1 MLAFRTVLPAALLCL
16 VAAFATADETPLPEL
31 KKAAAESKTRRDE
44 AKTSLDAAEMQVQ
57 QATEEVLRAKAI
69 PRQADRTIAET
80 EKSLKTQED
89 AIKKATEAVQK
100 AEQAKQKADQA
111 VTNAGDDAAKKTAAE
126 KAQAAAEAEL
136 DKQREILEA
145 AKKTLQEIQTRRAN
159 AEQAKK
165 DAPQKIQNAEAALQ
179 KAQQERDKRQ
189 QTYETVAAEWLADQ
203 QAVETHLIKH
213 DQLVSFAQKVAPIFH
228 RRCVAC
234 HNARLA
240 QGRLNMETF
249 AAMTKGGESG
259 ESFVPGDPD
268 SSMLW
273 TMIEIGEMPKDADP
287 LTTEEMT
294 AIRRWIETGAVLDA
308 GKPADASLLTIMP
321 KPQQPQPPKTYAAT
335 IPVTALAY
343 SPDGKLLASSGYHEV
358 LVWNAEDGSLV
369 RRIPNLA
376 ERVYDVQFSQD
387 GTTIVVAAGTP
398 AQIGEVKQFA
408 VADGQLLADLVI
420 TPDSVFA
427 VALSPD
433 GTRLASAG
441 ADRSVRVFD
450 LASQTEL
457 LHIEDHADW
466 VMDVAWS
473 PDGKQLVSA
482 SRDKTAKVVNAETGE
497 AVITFNGHS
506 DAVYAVAF
514 SKDGKQVIS
523 AGEDRQ
529 VRLWN
534 VSDAKAVKAVRS
546 SGAVFELEQ
555 LPDGRTAT
563 AAADKSVRI
572 VTWPAGQIAKTFSGS
587 PEWLYSVAAA
597 PSTQRVAGGGYD
609 GTIRIWNMED
619 GKEVLKFV
627 AKP

>member
-1 MLAFRTVLPAALLCL
+1 MFARRTVLLTALLSF
-16 VAAFATADETPLPEL
+16 VASGVVADELPLSTL
-31 KKAAAESKTRRDE
+31 KKAAAESKTKRDKAKSNLDE
-44 AKTSLDAAEMQVQ
+44 AEASVQ
-57 QATEEVLRAKAI
+57 KATEDLLRAKSI
-69 PRQADRTIAET
+69 PRQADRTLSET
-80 EKSLKTQED
+80 EKSLKAQEE
-89 AIKKATEAVQK
+89 AIKKAAEAVQK
-100 AEQAKQKADQA
+100 AELAKQKADQ
-111 VTNAGDDAAKKTAAE
+111 VVKDAGEDAAKKTAAE
-126 KAQAAAEAEL
+126 KQQAATTAEL
-136 DKQREILEA
+136 KKQQELLETA
-145 AKKTLQEIQTRRAN
+145 NKSLQEIRTKRTA

-165 DAPQKIQNAEAALQ
+165 DAPQKIENAETALKKARQDRDERQ
-179 KAQQERDKRQ
+179 KA
-189 QTYETVAAEWLADQ
+189 YETIAAAWLADQ
-203 QAVETHLIKH
+203 QAVESHLIEH
-213 DQLVSFAQKVAPIFH
+213 DQLVSFSEKVAPIFH

-234 HNARLA
+234 HNARQA

-249 AAMTKGGESG
+249 AAMAKGGESG
-259 ESFVPGDPD
+259 ESFVAGDPD

-287 LTTEEMT
+287 LTADEM
-294 AIRRWIETGAVLDA
+294 AVIRRWIETGAVLDA

-321 KPQQPQPPKTYAAT
+321 KPEQPQPPESYAAT

-358 LVWNAEDGSLV
+358 LLWNAEDGSLV
-369 RRIPNLA
+369 RRISNLA

-387 GTTIVVAAGTP
+387 GATIVVAAGTP

-408 VADGQLLADLVI
+408 VADGQLLADLMI

-427 VALSPD
+427 IALSPD

-450 LASQTEL
+450 LESQAEL
-457 LHIEDHADW
+457 LHVEDHADW

-497 AVITFNGHS
+497 AVITFNSHS

-514 SKDGKQVIS
+514 SQDGKQVVS

-529 VRLWN
+529 IRLWK
-534 VSDAKAVKAVRS
+534 VADAKAVKTVRA
-546 SGAVFELEQ
+546 SGAVFDLEQ
-555 LPDGRTAT
+555 LPNGQTAT
-563 AAADKSVRI
+563 AEASKTARLVA
-572 VTWPAGQIAKTFSGS
+572 WPKGQIAKTFSGS
-587 PEWLYSVAAA
+587 PEWLYSVAAS
-597 PSTQRVAGGGYD
+597 PSTQRIAAGSYD

-619 GKEVLKFV
+619 GKEFLKFV